1 MKKAIVAIAA
11 AALAAPVM
19 AQGGGTVLGPPQF
32 QNYANRGQC
41 QAALAHERN
50 AERKGS
56 SPRGAGYENLTGSQF
71 NQASL
76 RTTRCEERNGQWVVV
91 YYANGFPG

>member
-1 MKKAIVAIAA
+1 V
-11 AALAAPVM
+11 
-19 AQGGGTVLGPPQF
+19 TVTD
-32 QNYANRGQC
+32 R
-41 QAALAHERN
+41 R
-50 AERKGS
+50 ERKGS